1 MDGWREV
8 EEGGGRGKKVAGGGN
23 DMIGRNGTPDVNIS
37 LPRA

>member
-1 MDGWREV
+1 MEGGGRRCREV
-8 EEGGGRGKKVAGGGN
+8 EEGGGRGN